1 MASHNIPYLATT
13 SYVVRHKAKVTI
25 RRNKTKD
32 SVTLPLL
39 VPHTG
44 MEGDII
50 KESKYDDDDNMF
62 ITAWNT
68 WGS

>member
-1 MASHNIPYLATT
+1 MASHNIPYLAST
-13 SYVVRHKAKVTI
+13 SYVVRHKAKITI

-44 MEGDII
+44 VEGDII
-50 KESKYDDDDNMF
+50 KESGDNNDVEEIF
-62 ITAWNT
+62 
-68 WGS
+68 